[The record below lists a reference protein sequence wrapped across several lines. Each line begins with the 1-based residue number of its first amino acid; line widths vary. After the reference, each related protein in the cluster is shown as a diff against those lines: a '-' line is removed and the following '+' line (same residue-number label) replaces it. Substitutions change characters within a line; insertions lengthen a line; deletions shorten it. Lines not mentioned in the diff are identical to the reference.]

1 MKILYFVFF
10 AAVGVF
16 WTYITVYYRG
26 IGLRGT
32 QIGLIGTCSTL
43 VGVFSMTVWALLN
56 DRFGKT
62 RRLLMIAA
70 TGAGASALG
79 ISAVHTF
86 VAIVVMACLFSVF
99 SSAIIPLLD
108 STTLGL
114 LGDHPEQYGRQRI
127 WGSIGYIFT
136 TASAGF
142 VLEAT
147 GMHALF
153 ALYAAVIACLAIVGA
168 WLPAQPISIGAISLH
183 GVSSMLRRPPWV
195 VFAAS
200 IFLLGIGF
208 SGISNFVSVTI
219 RAMGGSDVL
228 IGVSWTLSAVSELPV
243 LFFSAALLRRLGSQR
258 LLAVAFAMYVVR
270 MVLYAIMPA
279 PAWVLGIHTIFGAG
293 FGIYWMSAVNYANE
307 LAPVELRTTAQSLLT
322 STTSLANVIGALLCG
337 WLFDKLGPPGLF
349 AVLAVSCFVAT
360 LIFASGR
367 LVLRRST
374 S

>member
-1 MKILYFVFF
+1 MRILYFVFF

-16 WTYITVYYRG
+16 WTYVTVYYRS
-26 IGLRGT
+26 IGLSGT

-43 VGVFSMTVWALLN
+43 VGIFGITVWALLN

-62 RRLLMIAA
+62 RRLLMLAA
-70 TGAGASALG
+70 TGAGASAMG
-79 ISAVHTF
+79 ISVVHTF
-86 VAIVVMACLFSVF
+86 APIVIMACVFSVF
-99 SSAIIPLLD
+99 SSAVIPLLD

-127 WGSIGYIFT
+127 WGSIGYICT
-136 TASAGF
+136 TAGAGF
-142 VLEAT
+142 ILQAT
-147 GMHALF
+147 GLHTLF
-153 ALYAAVIACLAIVGA
+153 ALYAAVIACLVIVGA
-168 WLPAQPISIGAISLH
+168 WLPAQPISIGTISLH
-183 GVSSMLRRPPWV
+183 GVSRMLRRPPWI

-200 IFLLGIGF
+200 IFLLGVGF

-219 RAMGGSDVL
+219 RTMGGSDVL
-228 IGVSWTLSAVSELPV
+228 IGVSWTLSAASELPV

-270 MVLYAIMPA
+270 MILYAIMPT

-322 STTSLANVIGALLCG
+322 STTSLANVIGALMCG

-349 AVLAVSCFVAT
+349 AVLALSCFVAT
-360 LIFASGR
+360 VIFTCGR
-367 LVLRRST
+367 LVLRRNAA
-374 S
+374 